1 MFGASTAYGYHQP
14 ATFGTTP
21 PSTLVGPNTWSS
33 RMRTLPWRYASIN
46 CYTMYAQLRTLV
58 SLSCLPQCPSS
69 SFAQSRR
76 FLALPWP
83 FAALMRFPRLHTLYH
98 TSCPFTPVFLFLSL
112 SLSLSL
118 SFSLSFLVPRHLSI
132 VSCSHRLVC
141 SSPSLSLVPRP
152 SSIVNRQ
159 SFCLVLV
166 SSRLVSS
173 RLVCSSPSL
182 SISLS
187 LSLSFSS
194 LPPLSLSFSLSFS
207 LSLSTPFAHLSYQE
221 RTGAP
226 RQTLVLEVG
235 TVGGACWHKSPPTG
249 SGVLGF
255 GIRAS
260 TSASSFPLPLID
272 ADTSYR
278 TECHV
283 MSYRPIRSVCI
294 DERQK
299 LPG

>member
-141 SSPSLSLVPRP
+141 SSPSLSLSFLVPRQ
-152 SSIVNRQ
+152 SSIVNRFVSS
-159 SFCLVLV
+159 SFLLVLYH
-166 SSRLVSS
+166 LVSFA
-173 RLVCSSPSL
+173 LPPL
-182 SISLS
+182 SLS
-187 LSLSFSS
+187 LSLS
-194 LPPLSLSFSLSFS
+194 LSLFLFSPPS
-207 LSLSTPFAHLSYQE
+207 LSLFFSFFL
-221 RTGAP
+221 
-226 RQTLVLEVG
+226 
-235 TVGGACWHKSPPTG
+235 
-249 SGVLGF
+249 
-255 GIRAS
+255 
-260 TSASSFPLPLID
+260 SFPLRPFRSPLISGAHRGTPPD
-272 ADTSYR
+272 IGLGSGHGR
-278 TECHV
+278 
-283 MSYRPIRSVCI
+283 RS
-294 DERQK
+294 
-299 LPG
+299 LLA